1 MKDYSPSIQ
10 IIQMDLGDATATPV
24 AALIENFPKDEGADI
39 FTSDERAIP
48 VISDKTADRDKK
60 YVAWGSDNDLPNQVI
75 SRANMSPYVS
85 PSLKHLIDSTYSA
98 GIKAWYVYYV
108 YRNGEMIRKQIDF
121 EAAGD
126 WLRNRI
132 RELKEEQE
140 VKPKRGGAFL
150 STDQAAAPKDHSE
163 EIARLEKDLKTWEAS
178 WAFWETFT
186 EENNLPLWLYEQAS
200 DANYFW
206 NWFPVL
212 ELEVG
217 DPRKRWNPKV
227 AGLSYLE
234 STCTRKGVMDEYGKI
249 HYVVYSRSFGQ
260 DEPTNADDTDNIM
273 RQVVLDALDP
283 EKALVELR
291 KRVRKE
297 AGMRAGDRTLRY
309 VVPMKVP
316 TPGKFYYSFPSYWT
330 IFKSRIFQYML
341 TMFARR
347 AVMMQNAT
355 MFKYIIHINKAYLEY
370 EYSQRGAETDDD
382 KKKIYTAL
390 ISSIESF
397 IKEPKN
403 AGKAMIAMEETIN
416 GQAVKWV
423 EIETIESPMKG
434 SDVKEDIAEIANVM
448 LFAQGI
454 HPQTVGAIPGKDKMA
469 SGTEARELNTLQQ
482 LYLYPLKS
490 LLLYPL
496 YIIKGFNKLD
506 KHLYFDIPVH
516 VLTTLDKNKQGVE
529 EMNN

>member
-1 MKDYSPSIQ
+1 MIDFPSVR
-10 IIQMDLGDATATPV
+10 IIEMNLGGATTTPV

-39 FTSDERAIP
+39 FTSEERAIP
-48 VISDKTADRDKK
+48 VLSDKPADRDKK
-60 YVAWGSDNDLPNQVI
+60 YVAWGSNNDLPNQVI
-75 SRANMSPYVS
+75 SRANKSPYVA

-98 GIKAWYVYYV
+98 GIRAWYVYYV
-108 YRNGEMIRKQIDF
+108 YRNGEISRKQIEF
-121 EAAGD
+121 EAAGE

-132 RELKEEQE
+132 RELKEEQAGGT
-140 VKPKRGGAFL
+140 RQGGAFVRTEPAGL
-150 STDQAAAPKDHSE
+150 PKDYTE
-163 EIARLEKDLKTWEAS
+163 EIALLEKDLKTWEAS
-178 WAFWETFT
+178 WSFWERFV
-186 EENNLPLWLYEQAS
+186 EENNLSIWLYEQAS

-206 NWFPVL
+206 NWFPML
-212 ELEVG
+212 ELNIG

-227 AGLSYLE
+227 VGLSYLE
-234 STCTRKGVMDEYGKI
+234 ATCTRKGVMDEFGKI
-249 HYVVYSRSFGQ
+249 NYVVYSRSFGQ
-260 DEPTNADDTDNIM
+260 DEPSGAEDADNVM
-273 RQVVLDALDP
+273 RQVLLDALDP
-283 EKALVELR
+283 EKALIDLR
-291 KRVRKE
+291 KRVTRDADTDYK
-297 AGMRAGDRTLRY
+297 RRTLRY
-309 VVPMKVP
+309 VIPMKVP

-341 TMFARR
+341 AMFARR
-347 AVMMQNAT
+347 AIMMQNAT

-370 EYSQRGAETDDD
+370 EYTQRGADTDD
-382 KKKIYTAL
+382 KKKSIYEGL
-390 ISSIESF
+390 ISSIENF
-397 IKEPKN
+397 IKDPKN
-403 AGKAMIAMEETIN
+403 AGKTMIAMEETIN
-416 GQAVKWV
+416 GQTVKWV

-448 LFAQGI
+448 LFALGI

-482 LYLYPLKS
+482 LYLFPLKS

-516 VLTTLDKNKQGVE
+516 VLTTLDKNKKGVE